1 MYKKIDGDDY
11 QPETVDITDDGNYV
25 YRNNLGTRINVG
37 NFTNNSNI
45 PGYITT
51 HYNNEGNVI
60 SRSTIISREFI
71 DYGTTI
77 IKTIGE
83 SFLTGKFGNPRW
95 HTAQLVQTPAGQD
108 LERQI
113 AAKAASIHPLKR
125 KLSMLEK
132 GRLRGLSRPPLQLCI
147 LRLVAIPSSKV
158 AGELSP
164 TG

>member
-1 MYKKIDGDDY
+1 LVDCYFNIKQPLINYFIQNNINYIIGLYKKIDGDDY

-60 SRSTIISREFI
+60 SRSTVISREFI

-83 SFLTGKFGNPRW
+83 SFLTGKFGNPNYIGKYY
-95 HTAQLVQTPAGQD
+95 A
-108 LERQI
+108 
-113 AAKAASIHPLKR
+113 IHKYVYYGSEVIYNNDYYFIETNLHSFATYKLK
-125 KLSMLEK
+125 LD
-132 GRLRGLSRPPLQLCI
+132 I
-147 LRLVAIPSSKV
+147 
-158 AGELSP
+158 
-164 TG
+164 